1 MSKAKPII
9 LNFIL
14 ETKEVTKY
22 IEQMNNMMQTVFQ
35 EELCNVYRMGE
46 GETVQDV
53 SGKDQLRVLKNHD
66 FGMR

>member
-1 MSKAKPII
+1 MSETKPII

-22 IEQMNNMMQTVFQ
+22 IEQINNMMQTVFQ

-46 GETVQDV
+46 GDTVQDA
-53 SGKDQLRVLKNHD
+53 SGKDQLE
-66 FGMR
+66 F